1 MNQLVPPETITSA
14 KIETAGLTPGCAN
27 IAKDTILKGE
37 ISKCKCMEVHGV
49 VEGIATISHT
59 VIHPDGKIEGTLNA
73 DSAEIHGTF
82 KGTLNVKG
90 LLKITGSASVHGNIQ
105 YGQLSVEEGA
115 DLVADIRKI
124 STQS

>member
-1 MNQLVPPETITSA
+1 MNQITPPDSFTSA
-14 KIETAGLTPGCAN
+14 KIEAAGLTPGCAN

-37 ISKCKCMEVHGV
+37 ISKCKCMEVHGA
-49 VEGIATISHT
+49 VEGIATIGHT

-73 DSAEIHGTF
+73 QSAEIHGTF
-82 KGTLNVKG
+82 KGTLNVKS

-105 YGQLSVEEGA
+105 YGQLAVEEGA

-124 STQS
+124 SAQA